1 MNEPQREVS
10 SVAPS
15 SLKHLVGMKHIVDQV
30 QVAIDASFA
39 DDSKFPHTLL
49 VSEPGLGKSEL
60 CNVIRHEMAVGM
72 HTVLGLSISHI
83 SDLNS
88 LLLGAKDKDIIYINE
103 CDNLKAEFQVALYL
117 AIDQGK
123 LVLSGGRSG
132 RSPQSIRIPDVTF
145 LIDTN
150 FEFSLLPALRDRMKQ
165 TLYVP
170 FYEQHELAEILRRR
184 VRALGW
190 SVEEEVFPLLAS
202 LAKGTP
208 RQVLRLLSASH
219 RVSRSQEESTVT
231 LAHANRAVALEGLD
245 EMGLSAIEQAY
256 LRVVAEGANR
266 LNVISSKIGMA
277 TRSVQTVVEPY
288 LIRSGLIEKDDGRR
302 QLSEKGREH
311 LSNSR
316 RDGA

>member
-1 MNEPQREVS
+1 MNEVN
-10 SVAPS
+10 SVAPT
-15 SLKHLVGMKHIVDQV
+15 SLKHLVGMRQIVEQV
-30 QVAIDASFA
+30 QVSIDAAFA
-39 DDSKFPHTLL
+39 DGTKFPSTLL

-60 CNVIRHEMAVGM
+60 CNVIKHEMAVEM
-72 HTVLGLSISHI
+72 HTVMGLSIGHI

-88 LLLGAKDKDIIYINE
+88 LLLGASDKDIIYINE
-103 CDNLKAEFQVALYL
+103 CDSLKPEFQVALYM

-123 LVLSGGRSG
+123 LVLSGSKSG

-145 LIDTN
+145 LLDTN

-170 FYEQHELAEILRRR
+170 FYEQDELAEILRRR

-190 SVEEEVFPLLAS
+190 SVEVEVFPLLAS

-219 RVSRSQEESTVT
+219 RVSRSQEELTVT
-231 LAHANRAVALEGLD
+231 LAHAKRAVALEGLD
-245 EMGLSAIEQAY
+245 SMGLSSIEQAY
-256 LRVVAEGANR
+256 LRVVAEGASR
-266 LNVISSKIGMA
+266 LNVISSRIGMA
-277 TRSVQTVVEPY
+277 TRSVQTVIEPF
-288 LIRSGLIEKDDGRR
+288 LIRSGLIVKDDTGRR
-302 QLSEKGREH
+302 QLSAKGREH

-316 RDGA
+316 SDDA